1 MGRTFP
7 IRTKCVR
14 GSSTAELE
22 RREGCHGSQSRKVKS
37 MSPVEKAVVHIV
49 QELMNCTTEEV
60 SQEAAR
66 EVYRWVCQQMP
77 VRHAEAE
84 FCCHNCRNKMLKLA
98 QENLPNLL
106 AQRRQRLEEE
116 HRRDVAR
123 EAARA
128 ANLAGRRVL
137 RSEPRRPV
145 LLTEVSI

>member
-7 IRTKCVR
+7 IRTKCAR
-14 GSSTAELE
+14 GSCTAELE
-22 RREGCHGSQSRKVKS
+22 RHEGCHGSQSRKVKS

-116 HRRDVAR
+116 SLFIDLVG
-123 EAARA
+123 
-128 ANLAGRRVL
+128 LSGKKLL
-137 RSEPRRPV
+137 RGMKQQTSKRKKAQ
-145 LLTEVSI
+145 S